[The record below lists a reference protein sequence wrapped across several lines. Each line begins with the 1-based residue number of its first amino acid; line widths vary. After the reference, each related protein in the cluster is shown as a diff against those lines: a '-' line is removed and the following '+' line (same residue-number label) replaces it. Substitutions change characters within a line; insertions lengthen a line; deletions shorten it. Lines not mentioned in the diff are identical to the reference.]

1 MKVSLYPY
9 IQAINLN
16 LRRRCGQT
24 EIVCHCSL
32 LMLLAP
38 AEQSMQLL
46 MGAEQQLLLSNRQLK
61 TWSLLSK
68 DNQSRSW
75 KKVGIQ
81 C

>member
-1 MKVSLYPY
+1 MGKLKLFV
-9 IQAINLN
+9 
-16 LRRRCGQT
+16 
-24 EIVCHCSL
+24 IVHSPH
-32 LMLLAP
+32 AVRP
-38 AEQSMQLL
+38 AEQSIQLL
-46 MGAEQQLLLSNRQLK
+46 IGAEQQLLLYHTINLK